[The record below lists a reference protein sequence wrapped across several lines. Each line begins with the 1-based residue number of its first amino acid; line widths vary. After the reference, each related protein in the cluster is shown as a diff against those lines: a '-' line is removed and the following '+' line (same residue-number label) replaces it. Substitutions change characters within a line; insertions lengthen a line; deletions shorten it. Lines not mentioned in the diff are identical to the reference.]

1 VFFIYISHQLE
12 QLPGCCDAFLLT
24 VKSQKGDEI
33 MKRCTFFIM
42 ALFLLTSGAFAQIEG
57 GDTEVSFMGFFFT
70 RIGEDIE
77 ANGAGS
83 VQLSYG
89 KYITPRLLLGVAP
102 TMTFYTGQDEEGE
115 PKLETDFSGSIFFN
129 FNFSTASKFIPY
141 ITGQYYQST
150 FDIPEDGEFTDYSYI
165 NVGLGFKNFFN
176 EYAAF
181 NTMVSY
187 GFSLAED
194 ADWANLV
201 VQTGISFIF

>member
-70 RIGEDIE
+70 RIGEDSE

-115 PKLETDFSGSIFFN
+115 PKLE
-129 FNFSTASKFIPY
+129 KFIPY